1 MLATDKSSNGEPAPL
16 MMMVRSLDIIG
27 SKGTQSHR
35 KAKKSPNEN
44 WVSTFYF
51 GKEDILNINA
61 EECVGLNR

>member
-1 MLATDKSSNGEPAPL
+1 MSSLKNSTWMLATDKSSNGEPAPL

-44 WVSTFYF
+44 
-51 GKEDILNINA
+51 
-61 EECVGLNR
+61 